1 MTTDALTLTE
11 APVAHAE
18 MLIRRPPAEVFQAF
32 ADPDVT
38 TRFWFTKSTGTLT
51 PGAQVQWTWEMYGAS
66 TKVLV
71 KEVEEGRRIL
81 FQWNDDKPLT
91 VEFRFTPYGEDAT
104 FAEVTESGHS
114 GTGDEVVAHVAA
126 SVGGFTIVLCAA
138 KALLER
144 GIELNAVRDAH
155 PGNLVTG
162 Q

>member
-1 MTTDALTLTE
+1 
-11 APVAHAE
+11 

-38 TRFWFTKSTGTLT
+38 TRFWFTKSTGKLT
-51 PGAQVQWTWEMYGAS
+51 PGAH
-66 TKVLV
+66 
-71 KEVEEGRRIL
+71 
-81 FQWNDDKPLT
+81 
-91 VEFRFTPYGEDAT
+91 
-104 FAEVTESGHS
+104 ESGHS
-114 GTGDEVVAHVAA
+114 RTGDEVVAHVAA

-144 GIELNAVRDAH
+144 GIELNAARDAH